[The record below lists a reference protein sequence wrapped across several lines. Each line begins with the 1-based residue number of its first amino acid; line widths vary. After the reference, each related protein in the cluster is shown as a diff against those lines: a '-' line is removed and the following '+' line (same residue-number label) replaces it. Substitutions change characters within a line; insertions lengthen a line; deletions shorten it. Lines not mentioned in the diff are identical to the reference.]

1 MKQSYSF
8 KEIISSYVPEK
19 KAADGPWTRF
29 VLRPLSFLFTKIFLS
44 LGLSPNAVSY
54 ISTVLS
60 MAGFFLLAFGGIPL
74 TYLGF
79 FLFFLF
85 GILDCA
91 DGNMARTIRRRN
103 GTGEGGPYGEWV
115 DAVSGYV
122 AYAAFFLGIGGAGA
136 RSPAETVSASAFLR
150 FSPGGA
156 FWALAAGAA
165 LAGNLLMRLA
175 FQSYR
180 AAVPAGEAR
189 SKTGGERKFSESI
202 GITGFLVPFSAAAYA
217 LGCLWIVISLYTVI
231 YCGGFFFIILKIMKY
246 MKKNTERMGS

>member
-8 KEIISSYVPEK
+8 KEITSSYVPEK

-29 VLRPLSFLFTKIFLS
+29 VLRPLSFPFAKIFLS
-44 LGLSPNAVSY
+44 LGLSPNGVSY

-60 MAGFFLLAFGGIPL
+60 MAGFFLLAFGGVPL
-74 TYLGF
+74 AYLGF
-79 FLFFLF
+79 FFFFLF

-103 GTGEGGPYGEWV
+103 GIGEGSPYGEWV

-122 AYAAFFLGIGGAGA
+122 AYAAFFLGIGGAEA
-136 RSPAETVSASAFLR
+136 RLPAETASASAFPRLL
-150 FSPGGA
+150 PGGA
-156 FWALAAGAA
+156 FWTLTAGAA

-189 SKTGGERKFSESI
+189 SKTGRERKFSESA
-202 GITGFLVPFSAAAYA
+202 GITGFLVPLSAAAYA
-217 LGCLWIVISLYTVI
+217 FGCLRIVIALYAVI
-231 YCGGFFFIILKIMKY
+231 YCGGFFFIMLKIMKD
-246 MKKNTERMGS
+246 MKKNTERMGP